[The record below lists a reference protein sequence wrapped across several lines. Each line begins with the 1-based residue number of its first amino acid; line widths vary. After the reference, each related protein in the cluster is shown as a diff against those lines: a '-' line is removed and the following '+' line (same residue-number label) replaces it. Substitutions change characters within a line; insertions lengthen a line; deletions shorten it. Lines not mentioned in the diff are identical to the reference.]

1 MRQAIQTLLVL
12 IVSEDTEQIKEE
24 VDEVEVEAQRTKQS
38 EFLHMLAC
46 IGCLHTHLLDLLC
59 VVSGES
65 DEDEHTY
72 VAQDIVEACAAH
84 EHVDNSSDDKTYQ
97 SHEQQLA
104 ERRKVGLRC
113 VAHECHNAKCTGGDE
128 ECLYDCRHTVS

>member
-1 MRQAIQTLLVL
+1 MRQAVQTLLVL

-38 EFLHMLAC
+38 EFLHVLAC
-46 IGCLHTHLLDLLC
+46 IGCLHTHLLDLLR

-65 DEDEHTY
+65 DEDEYTY

-84 EHVDNSSDDKTYQ
+84 EHVDNSSYDKTYQ
-97 SHEQQLA
+97 SHEQ
-104 ERRKVGLRC
+104 
-113 VAHECHNAKCTGGDE
+113 
-128 ECLYDCRHTVS
+128 